1 MEAPKVIIDAAE
13 RYVDNLNAELR
24 EIQFSRDM
32 AQRDVEQSTAR
43 VNKCDSAI
51 KQIQADL
58 EEIRKWLA
66 AQKGEKQDAHGGK

>member
-1 MEAPKVIIDAAE
+1 MKTPKVITEAAKRYID
-13 RYVDNLNAELR
+13 YLDAELR

-32 AQRDVEQSTAR
+32 AQRDVEQRTAR

-51 KQIQADL
+51 KQIRADQ

-66 AQKGEKQDAHGGK
+66 AQKGEKQDAHGEK